1 MLETYPLDVQH
12 MFSNAHVFDKT
23 PRNGPKAFVSEYA
36 LVGARQA
43 KNGTLLGAFSEAGF
57 LIGLETNIDHV
68 VMACYAPLFVNA
80 NDRKWNPDAIVF
92 NTNQAYGTPS
102 YWSKLQTT
110 NHNSVAASAILW
122 QNPQNNNTYL
132 KIKIA
137 NIGHNHVNLKISIKG
152 FKSKNRTESTK
163 SVLTSKHGM
172 DENSFSHPK
181 KIIPQQSLLQNPGN
195 EMNVIIPPI
204 SLTVFD
210 MLR

>member
-1 MLETYPLDVQH
+1 

-80 NDRKWNPDAIVF
+80 NDRKWNPDAI
-92 NTNQAYGTPS
+92 
-102 YWSKLQTT
+102 SKLQTT

-152 FKSKNRTESTK
+152 FKSKYLTESTK